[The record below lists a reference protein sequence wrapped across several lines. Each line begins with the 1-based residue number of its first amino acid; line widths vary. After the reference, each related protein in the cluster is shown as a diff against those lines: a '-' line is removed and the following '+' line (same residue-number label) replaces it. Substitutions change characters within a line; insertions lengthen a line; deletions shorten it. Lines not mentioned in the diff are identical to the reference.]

1 MRFMADEGIQE
12 IQLNAKQLIFLFM
25 TAAVVLVVTFLCGV
39 LVGRGVRSQKE
50 SIVAAETLTQA
61 APAAADPTASA
72 VTLQPAAKVAPQ
84 SPPATAPPPAEEDL
98 SYYSR
103 LEGQAP
109 PAEGAKPVD
118 GAKGA
123 KGAEP
128 RPAPAAPQLKSPPT
142 PAPAAVTAPAKPA
155 PAAGG
160 EPAGTGYS
168 LKIEAFRDKT
178 KADAL
183 ASRLAG
189 KGYGTFVVTMSGK
202 GSTLYSVR
210 VGKFKTRKDAD
221 TARRRLEKEEQ
232 FKPLITR

>member
-12 IQLNAKQLIFLFM
+12 IQLSAKQLIFLFM

-123 KGAEP
+123 KGAERRPP
-128 RPAPAAPQLKSPPT
+128 RRSSSRRQHLHQPPSPRLRSPRQLREASPQGP
-142 PAPAAVTAPAKPA
+142 
-155 PAAGG
+155 
-160 EPAGTGYS
+160 GT
-168 LKIEAFRDKT
+168 R
-178 KADAL
+178 
-183 ASRLAG
+183 
-189 KGYGTFVVTMSGK
+189 
-202 GSTLYSVR
+202 
-210 VGKFKTRKDAD
+210 
-221 TARRRLEKEEQ
+221 
-232 FKPLITR
+232 